1 MNAIWITLMII
12 SFVCLLITRPD
23 TILSTMLSSSSSALT
38 LCLNLCSMYAVW
50 LGMFEILD
58 KSGATE
64 KLAKLFRPIT
74 KKLFR
79 TDNPY
84 AQQQLSLN
92 IAANVLGLGSAA
104 TPAGI
109 EAMKEMDDGSGKA
122 TFGMIMLFIIN
133 ATSIQLLP
141 TTAISLRLAAGSQN
155 AADIIFP
162 TILST
167 ILTTGLGIVFV
178 FLIEKLKR
186 QRRKK

>member
-1 MNAIWITLMII
+1 MII

-23 TILSTMLSSSSSALT
+23 AILSTMLSSSSSALT

-58 KSGATE
+58 ESGATE

-74 KKLFR
+74 KKLFK

-109 EAMKEMDDGSGKA
+109 EAMNDGSGKA

-155 AADIIFP
+155 AADIILP

-167 ILTTGLGIVFV
+167 LLTTGLGIVLV

>member
-1 MNAIWITLMII
+1 MNAIWIFLMIT
-12 SFVCLLITRPD
+12 SFVCLMISRPD
-23 TILSTMLSSSSSALT
+23 AILSSMLSSSASALM

-58 KSGATE
+58 ASGATE
-64 KLAKLFRPIT
+64 KLARFFRPIT
-74 KKLFR
+74 KRLFK

-84 AQQQLSLN
+84 AQQQISLN
-92 IAANVLGLGSAA
+92 IAANILGLGSAA

-109 EAMKEMDDGSGKA
+109 EAMKTMDDESGFP

-155 AADIIFP
+155 AADIILP
-162 TILST
+162 TMLST
-167 ILTTGLGIVFV
+167 ALTTGLGIAFV

-186 QRRKK
+186 MRRKK